1 MEIKMRKT
9 LMTALGVLLIAG
21 SAAQITPASA
31 GYARRA
37 PAAASEQF
45 CNDYDYSNNGAA
57 RNFCSREH
65 GNPNNADIDPAG
77 AAAWR
82 QLGAWDSR
90 NDCP

>member
-1 MEIKMRKT
+1 MRKA

-21 SAAQITPASA
+21 SAAQITPAFASHV
-31 GYARRA
+31 RRA

-45 CNDYDYSNNGAA
+45 RNAYDYSNNVAA
-57 RNFCSREH
+57 KNFCSHEA
-65 GNPNNADIDPAG
+65 GNPINPEIDPGG

>member
-21 SAAQITPASA
+21 SAAQITPAFASHV
-31 GYARRA
+31 RRA

-45 CNDYDYSNNGAA
+45 RNAYDYSNNGAA
-57 RNFCSREH
+57 RNFCSREP
-65 GNPNNADIDPAG
+65 GNPINADIDPGG
-77 AAAWR
+77 AASWR